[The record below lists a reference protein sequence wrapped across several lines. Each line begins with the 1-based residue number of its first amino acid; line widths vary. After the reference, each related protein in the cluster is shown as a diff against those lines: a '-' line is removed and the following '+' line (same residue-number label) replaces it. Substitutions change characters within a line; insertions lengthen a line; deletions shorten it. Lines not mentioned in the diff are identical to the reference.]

1 MSSEKNRIGV
11 GNGEKCLFS
20 VTCRPFAQKALEM
33 KTEERHFFL
42 GGEWIRFIFEN
53 FSKRIQ
59 ADKIWWTLVLEIPQR
74 FAISAR
80 LCPFCRSSLIF
91 SVSAICGRPSFRPL
105 LRAL

>member
-1 MSSEKNRIGV
+1 MSSERAESEVSNG
-11 GNGEKCLFS
+11 GEKCLFS
-20 VTCRPFAQKALEM
+20 ATSRFSDLKALEM
-33 KTEERHFFL
+33 KVEERHLL
-42 GGEWIRFIFEN
+42 GGWIRFIFSKI
-53 FSKRIQ
+53 SKRIQ